1 MVKTMFPVDFPLKQP
16 SEHSKHNSTFREEFP
31 QCWRPGKSA
40 VILHSLAK
48 HGRWDWN
55 KVQKTKRRDETWL
68 KTTILDMDQL
78 IFWPCSTLFNYII
91 NQPWFCAMDAIGLED
106 FRPWSPPGAV
116 RGRRALRG
124 RARAAIVRGP
134 AAAIATGLLR
144 GHGKLGTAGGILG
157 HKNCRGF

>member
-1 MVKTMFPVDFPLKQP
+1 MFNIVQLHHQP
-16 SEHSKHNSTFREEFP
+16 TLILRHGRY
-31 QCWRPGKSA
+31 RPGGFPA
-40 VILHSLAK
+40 LVA
-48 HGRWDWN
+48 
-55 KVQKTKRRDETWL
+55 
-68 KTTILDMDQL
+68 
-78 IFWPCSTLFNYII
+78 
-91 NQPWFCAMDAIGLED
+91 
-106 FRPWSPPGAV
+106 PGAV